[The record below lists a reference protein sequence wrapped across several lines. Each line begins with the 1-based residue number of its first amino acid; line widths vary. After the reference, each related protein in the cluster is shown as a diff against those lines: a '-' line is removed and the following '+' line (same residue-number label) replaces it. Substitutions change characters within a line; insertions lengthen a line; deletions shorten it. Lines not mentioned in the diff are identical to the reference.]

1 MSRIIFC
8 RNATKPTPPTSP
20 AVKPA
25 SSPRSPAVKQPS
37 SPRSQAVATR
47 LKPAAAPRSEARIII
62 VFRFRFGPNKL
73 LQAINVLISKDV
85 FDVIVAVPV
94 TSLVYN

>member
-1 MSRIIFC
+1 
-8 RNATKPTPPTSP
+8 
-20 AVKPA
+20 
-25 SSPRSPAVKQPS
+25 
-37 SPRSQAVATR
+37 
-47 LKPAAAPRSEARIII
+47 
-62 VFRFRFGPNKL
+62 